1 MLAQAIQ
8 PYTNLIAYITAY
20 LIGILFTNEVADGL
34 SLVAILTVASGVTP
48 LYCSD
53 V

>member
-8 PYTNLIAYITAY
+8 LYTNLIVYITAC
-20 LIGILFTNEVADGL
+20 LIDILFTNEVVDGL
-34 SLVAILTVASGVTP
+34 SLVAILTVASGITP